1 MSKGG
6 FNHLE
11 FLGIIEGI
19 KSGNKRALAR
29 AITIVENNEENYLEL
44 VSKIYLSSGKAHI
57 IGITGSPG
65 TGKSTLVDRVASKLH
80 MDGKSIAII
89 AIDPSSPFSNGAIL
103 GDRIRM
109 SNSQKNPDIFVRSIA
124 SRGQVGGLSKSVGN
138 ITTLMDVF
146 GYDCILIETVGSG
159 QSEIEI
165 MNLAHTTIV
174 VTAPGLGDEI
184 QAQKSGIMEIANL
197 FVVNKADLP
206 SAEMTANQI
215 QQMLHTESVIKRKK
229 VPVLLTSALEDKGIE
244 DLIEKLEVRWDEIN
258 KTGERERIENAHA
271 TYKLT
276 ESLKEK
282 FLSYIENEILN
293 GAEWN
298 DIFKQVMDR
307 KINPEYAANHLF
319 TRFLKK
325 EADV

>member
-1 MSKGG
+1 M
-6 FNHLE
+6 E
-11 FLGIIEGI
+11 FLEIIDGI

-29 AITIVENNEENYLEL
+29 AITIVENNQENYLEL

-65 TGKSTLVDRVASKLH
+65 TGKSTLVDKVASKLQ

-109 SNSQKNPDIFVRSIA
+109 SNSQKTPDIFVRSIA
-124 SRGQVGGLSKSVGN
+124 SRGQVGGLSKSVRN
-138 ITTLMDVF
+138 IITLMDVF

-184 QAQKSGIMEIANL
+184 QAQKAGIMEIANL

-206 SAEMTANQI
+206 SAEITANQI

-229 VPVLLTSALEDKGIE
+229 VPVLLTSALEDKGIVN
-244 DLIEKLEVRWDEIN
+244 LIEKIEVRWDEIN
-258 KTGERERIENAHA
+258 KTGERARIENAHA
-271 TYKLT
+271 KYKLT
-276 ESLKEK
+276 ESLNEK

-298 DIFKQVMDR
+298 DIFKQVIDR
-307 KINPEYAANHLF
+307 KINPECAASKLF

-325 EADV
+325 ESDV